1 MMTWLTHP
9 EKAVGR
15 LAFSPHI
22 SFFKR
27 PVSNTVPFKDI
38 TLIEVYS
45 YLKSDYAKEQTERL
59 RAITDMFQAS
69 RFKAENFDY
78 VTFGGTFTTRRN
90 TDIKFPSDLLC
101 LDFDHVPNVPMYREM
116 LLRDREFSTTLLF
129 TSPSGNG
136 IKWVIPIRTDTHL
149 YEEVFRAVSNYIQ
162 STYGLQ
168 PDQKC
173 KDIARAC
180 FLPYDPEAYINP
192 KYVPPYAER

>member
-1 MMTWLTHP
+1 MTWLTNP
-9 EKAVGR
+9 EKAVER
-15 LAFSPHI
+15 ILFSPSF

-38 TLIEVYS
+38 TLIEVYN
-45 YLKSDYAKEQTERL
+45 YLRSNYAKEQTAYL
-59 RAITDMFQAS
+59 RSLTDKTQIS
-69 RFKAENFDY
+69 RFKAANFDY
-78 VTFGGTFTTRRN
+78 VTFGGTFTHRSN
-90 TDIKFPSDLLC
+90 ADIKFPSDLLC

-116 LLRDREFSTTLLF
+116 LLRDREFSTAILF
-129 TSPSGNG
+129 NSPSGNG

-149 YEEVFRAVSNYIQ
+149 YEKVFRAVSNYIQ

-180 FLPYDPEAYINP
+180 FLPHDPEAYINP

>member
-1 MMTWLTHP
+1 MMTWLTNP
-9 EKAVGR
+9 EKAVER

-45 YLKSDYAKEQTERL
+45 YLRSDYAKEQTEHL
-59 RAITDMFQAS
+59 RSLTDKSQAA
-69 RFKAENFDY
+69 RYKADNFDY
-78 VTFGGTFTTRRN
+78 VTFGGTFTRRRN

-101 LDFDHVPNVPMYREM
+101 LDFDHVPNVPMLREM
-116 LLRDREFSTTLLF
+116 FLRDTQLTTALLF
-129 TSPSGNG
+129 TSPSGHG
-136 IKWVIPIRTDTHL
+136 VKWVVPIRTDHIH
-149 YEEVFRAVSNYIQ
+149 YEEVFRAISNYVQ
-162 STYGLQ
+162 ATYGLL

-180 FLPYDPEAYINP
+180 FLPHDPEAYINP
-192 KYVPPYAER
+192 QYVPYYAER